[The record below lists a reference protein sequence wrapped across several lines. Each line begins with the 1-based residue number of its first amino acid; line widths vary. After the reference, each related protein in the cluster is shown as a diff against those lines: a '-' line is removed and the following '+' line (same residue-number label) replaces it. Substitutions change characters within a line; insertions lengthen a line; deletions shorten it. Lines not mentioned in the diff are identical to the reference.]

1 MSWRHSIYRR
11 STSRWSSRRRTG
23 DEPSQGSPPFFRHAV
38 IDLSITRRT
47 DAMQSQSTTHDR
59 RWWTLAVLAIS
70 LLVIT
75 VDGTVVNT
83 ALPTLARDLD
93 ASASQLQWIVDAYTL
108 VFAGLLLV
116 AGSLGDRFGRQRALA
131 GGLVVFAAGSL
142 AAALSGSA
150 SELIASRSL
159 MGAGAAL
166 IMPATLSI
174 LTDVFQDRAERT
186 KAIGVWAGVSGLGVA
201 IGPTLGGFLLQH
213 FEWGSV
219 FLVNLP
225 IVAIALVGGR
235 RFVPVSKAP
244 VAPRLDPV
252 GAILSVAGLALLTY
266 GLIEAPSNGWA
277 SGATFGLLGAALV
290 LLAGFAAWEL
300 RGTEHPMVEL
310 ALFRNM
316 RFTAA
321 SVSLMVVFF
330 SLFGSL
336 FLLTQIL
343 QNVLGYSTLA
353 AGAGALPFAFSMGAV
368 SPLAAGLGRRIGT
381 KLPVAAGLLLM
392 AAGLATMS
400 AADASSSFG
409 YFVFATVLMGI
420 GMGLAMA
427 PATDSIMG
435 ALPAE
440 KAGVGSA
447 INDSVR
453 NIGAVLGV
461 AVIGSVATSAFSSG
475 VADATA
481 GLPGQAADAASGSI
495 TGALQVA
502 DAVGGSAGAS
512 LADSARDAFMSAASG
527 GELIAAAVAIAGAAL
542 ALRYLPARESSAAV
556 AVAAAEAA

>member
-1 MSWRHSIYRR
+1 M
-11 STSRWSSRRRTG
+11 
-23 DEPSQGSPPFFRHAV
+23 QPPK
-38 IDLSITRRT
+38 
-47 DAMQSQSTTHDR
+47 TTHDR
-59 RWWTLAVLAIS
+59 RWWTLAVLSVS

-75 VDGTVVNT
+75 IDGTVVNT

-93 ASASQLQWIVDAYTL
+93 ASSSQLQWIVDAYTL

-116 AGSLGDRFGRQRALA
+116 AGSLGDRFGRERALS
-131 GGLVVFAAGSL
+131 GGLVVFGAGSL
-142 AAALSGSA
+142 AAAFSGSA
-150 SELIASRSL
+150 AQLIASRSL
-159 MGAGAAL
+159 MGVGAAL

-174 LTDVFQDRAERT
+174 LTDVFQDRTERT
-186 KAIGVWAGVSGLGVA
+186 KAIGIWAGVSGLGVA

-225 IVAIALVGGR
+225 VVAIALLGGR

-252 GAILSVAGLALLTY
+252 GAVLSMAGLAALTY
-266 GLIEAPSNGWA
+266 GLIEAPSNGWT
-277 SGATFGLLGAALV
+277 STATIGLLGGAVAL
-290 LLAGFAAWEL
+290 LGAFTWWEL
-300 RGTEHPMVEL
+300 RGTDHPMVEL
-310 ALFRNM
+310 GLFRNM

-321 SVSLMVVFF
+321 SVSVTIVFF

-353 AGAGALPFAFSMGAV
+353 AGAGALPFALAMGAV
-368 SPLAAGLGRRIGT
+368 SPIAAGMGRRIGT

-392 AAGLATMS
+392 AAGLTVMS
-400 AADASSSFG
+400 AADAGTGFG

-435 ALPAE
+435 ALPPE

-447 INDSVR
+447 INDTVR
-453 NIGAVLGV
+453 NIGGVLGV
-461 AVIGSVATSAFSSG
+461 AVIGSVATSAFSSRM
-475 VADATA
+475 ADATA
-481 GLPGQAADAASGSI
+481 HLPSQAADAASGSI

-502 DAVGGSAGAS
+502 DAAGAAGS
-512 LADSARDAFMSAASG
+512 TLAETARQSFMTAASG
-527 GELIAAAVAIAGAAL
+527 GELVAAAVAVIGAAL
-542 ALRYLPARESSAAV
+542 ALRYLPARETAPAGEPV
-556 AVAAAEAA
+556 PAGA

>member
-1 MSWRHSIYRR
+1 MKPQ
-11 STSRWSSRRRTG
+11 T
-23 DEPSQGSPPFFRHAV
+23 
-38 IDLSITRRT
+38 
-47 DAMQSQSTTHDR
+47 TTHDR

-75 VDGTVVNT
+75 VDGTIVNT

-93 ASASQLQWIVDAYTL
+93 ASTSQLQWIVDAYTL

-131 GGLVVFAAGSL
+131 GGLVVFAVGSL

-186 KAIGVWAGVSGLGVA
+186 KAIGIWAGVSGLGVA
-201 IGPTLGGFLLQH
+201 IGPTLGGFLLEH
-213 FEWGSV
+213 FEWGSG
-219 FLVNLP
+219 FLVTLP

-235 RFVPVSKAP
+235 RFVPVSRAAAP
-244 VAPRLDPV
+244 PRLDPI
-252 GAILSVAGLALLTY
+252 GALLSMAGLAALTY
-266 GLIEAPSNGWA
+266 GLIEAPSNGWT
-277 SGATFGLLGAALV
+277 SGATIGFLGASVALLG
-290 LLAGFAAWEL
+290 GFAWWEL
-300 RGTEHPMVEL
+300 RGTGHPMVEL
-310 ALFRNM
+310 GLFRNM

-321 SVSLMVVFF
+321 SVSVTIVFF

-343 QNVLGYSTLA
+343 QNVLGYSTLE
-353 AGAGALPFAFSMGAV
+353 AGAGALPFALAMGAV
-368 SPLAAGLGRRIGT
+368 SPLAAGMARRTGT
-381 KLPVAAGLLLM
+381 KLPVAVGLLLM
-392 AAGLATMS
+392 AAGLGVMS
-400 AADASSSFG
+400 TAG
-409 YFVFATVLMGI
+409 TGTTYLHLMFATVLMGI

-447 INDSVR
+447 INDTVR
-453 NIGAVLGV
+453 NVGGVLGV
-461 AVIGSVATSAFSSG
+461 AVIGSVATSAFASRM
-475 VADATA
+475 ADATA
-481 GLPGQAADAASGSI
+481 GLPSQAADTANGSI

-502 DAVGGSAGAS
+502 DAA
-512 LADSARDAFMSAASG
+512 
-527 GELIAAAVAIAGAAL
+527 
-542 ALRYLPARESSAAV
+542 
-556 AVAAAEAA
+556 

>member
-1 MSWRHSIYRR
+1 MKP
-11 STSRWSSRRRTG
+11 TQT
-23 DEPSQGSPPFFRHAV
+23 A
-38 IDLSITRRT
+38 
-47 DAMQSQSTTHDR
+47 HDR
-59 RWWTLAVLAIS
+59 RWWTLAVLALS

-116 AGSLGDRFGRQRALA
+116 AGTLGDRFGRQRALVS
-131 GGLVVFAAGSL
+131 GLVVFAAGSL

-150 SELIASRSL
+150 GELIASRSL

-174 LTDVFQDRAERT
+174 LTDVFEDRAERT
-186 KAIGVWAGVSGLGVA
+186 KAIGIWAGVSGLGVA

-225 IVAIALVGGR
+225 IVAIALAGGR

-244 VAPRLDPV
+244 VAPRLDPA
-252 GAILSVAGLALLTY
+252 GALLSMAGLAALTY

-277 SGATFGLLGAALV
+277 SGTTFALV
-290 LLAGFAAWEL
+290 GGAIALLAGFAAWEL
-300 RGTEHPMVEL
+300 WGTDHPMVDL
-310 ALFRNM
+310 ALFRNL

-321 SVSLMVVFF
+321 SVSVMIVFF

-353 AGAGALPFAFSMGAV
+353 AGAGALPFALAMGAV
-368 SPLAAGLGRRIGT
+368 SPVAAGLARRIGT
-381 KLPVAAGLLLM
+381 KLPVAAGLALM
-392 AAGLATMS
+392 AAGLVAMS
-400 AADASSSFG
+400 AADAGTSFG
-409 YFVFATVLMGI
+409 YFVFATVLMGL

-435 ALPAE
+435 AVPKAN
-440 KAGVGSA
+440 AGVGSA
-447 INDSVR
+447 VNDTTRQVG
-453 NIGAVLGV
+453 GALGV
-461 AVIGSVATSAFSSG
+461 AILGSLLSTVYTNKLDDISGQLPPPAAAAANSSIGGALEVARRAGGPQGQQLADFAKRAFVDGMQQSLLVGAG
-475 VADATA
+475 VA
-481 GLPGQAADAASGSI
+481 LL
-495 TGALQVA
+495 GAL
-502 DAVGGSAGAS
+502 
-512 LADSARDAFMSAASG
+512 
-527 GELIAAAVAIAGAAL
+527 IALVL
-542 ALRYLPARESSAAV
+542 LPARETDAESAEPV
-556 AVAAAEAA
+556 GVEAKTRQTVETSVG